1 MGSNLGSAVGQC
13 SGSLCLVLAVLAPLC
28 GSMWVLLAVGAC
40 SESLCLVLAV
50 PAPVCGSMWV
60 LLSSAP
66 STDAKS
72 VPRHDR
78 RPDDRQHLRRD
89 DDDDE
94 DCFDT
99 DFFYNSR

>member
-1 MGSNLGSAVGQC
+1 MYVGLGVPVCGSFWVLLWVNVVGHC
-13 SGSLCLVLAVLAPLC
+13 AVLAL
-28 GSMWVLLAVGAC
+28 
-40 SESLCLVLAV
+40 
-50 PAPVCGSMWV
+50 VCGSMWV

-72 VPRHDR
+72 VPRRDR

-89 DDDDE
+89 DDE
-94 DCFDT
+94 DLFDT